1 MYIRYLLS
9 EPGYTSCCRLS
20 SIMGDLSHDSVNRFL
35 DRENYTPHDLF
46 FGVKGDL
53 VLEKGILSI
62 DDSVL
67 DKPYSDPK
75 KAKLISY
82 FWSGKHKRTVKGLNL
97 VTLYYTDVNGVCVP
111 VNYRIVDKSE
121 NKTKNEY
128 FREMLLEVIEWGIRP
143 AFVTGDA
150 WYASLE
156 NLKFLRKQQL
166 NFLFGTDNNRLVSLE
181 KGTYQQIQTLTDF
194 PQEGKI
200 VYLKDYGS
208 VKVFRQIYKDVYR
221 YYIMGHASLENLPL
235 IGLDEF
241 KRVHAA
247 HWNIECFHRAVKQ
260 VCNIE
265 RFQVR
270 NEKAIMNHVFCAIT
284 AFVRLEMLKTKQ
296 IIDNWYQIRRDLFV
310 ETIKKFISQEKS
322 KFCRSFTTE
331 PVNA

>member
-35 DRENYTPHDLF
+35 DREDYTPNDLF
-46 FGVKGDL
+46 YGVKGDL
-53 VLEKGILSI
+53 ALEKGILSI

-75 KAKLISY
+75 KTKLISY

-181 KGTYQQIQTLTDF
+181 KGTYQQIQTLTDL

-221 YYIMGHASLENLPL
+221 YYIMGHASLEKLPL

-241 KRVHAA
+241 KHVHAA

-284 AFVRLEMLKTKQ
+284 AFVRLELLKTKQ
-296 IIDNWYQIRRDLFV
+296 VIDNWYQVRRDLFV

-322 KFCRSFTTE
+322 KFCRSFVTK